1 MSRQEEVAQEVIL
14 ILRQADDVDAVVVP
28 GRQVLLLPRR
38 RDDADF
44 DFDVV
49 CNSFRLFHSSFDCGI
64 FFVLFVAVFRNG
76 VHPAVVVV
84 CAAVYHHSGADVLL
98 WIHLNVVHAVT
109 IVVLAVT
116 VVVLAVTVVVEPAV
130 LAVTVVVEAVVHA
143 VVVVQPI
150 FLAVAVVVVKTDVVR
165 DYCPY
170 LARLAEAEVVVSV
183 VVAAEILTS

>member
-49 CNSFRLFHSSFDCGI
+49 CNSFRMFHSSFDCGI

-109 IVVLAVT
+109 IVVLAVK
-116 VVVLAVTVVVEPAV
+116 VVV

-150 FLAVAVVVVKTDVVR
+150 FLAVAVVVVLKTDVVR

>member
-1 MSRQEEVAQEVIL
+1 M
-14 ILRQADDVDAVVVP
+14 DAVVVP

-116 VVVLAVTVVVEPAV
+116 VVVLAVTVVE
-130 LAVTVVVEAVVHA
+130 EAVVHA

>member
-28 GRQVLLLPRR
+28 GRQVLLLPPRRR

-49 CNSFRLFHSSFDCGI
+49 CNSFRMFHSSFDCGI

-116 VVVLAVTVVVEPAV
+116 VVVLAVTVVE
-130 LAVTVVVEAVVHA
+130 EAVVHA

-150 FLAVAVVVVKTDVVR
+150 FLAVAVVVVLKTDVVR

>member
-38 RDDADF
+38 RRRDDADF

-49 CNSFRLFHSSFDCGI
+49 CNSFRMFHSSFDCGI

-84 CAAVYHHSGADVLL
+84 GAAVDHHSGADVLL
-98 WIHLNVVHAVT
+98 WIHLNVVHAVK
-109 IVVLAVT
+109 VV
-116 VVVLAVTVVVEPAV
+116 V

-150 FLAVAVVVVKTDVVR
+150 FLAVAVVVVLKTDVVR

>member
-49 CNSFRLFHSSFDCGI
+49 CNSFRMFHSSFDCGI

-84 CAAVYHHSGADVLL
+84 GAAVDHHSGADVLL

-116 VVVLAVTVVVEPAV
+116 VVV